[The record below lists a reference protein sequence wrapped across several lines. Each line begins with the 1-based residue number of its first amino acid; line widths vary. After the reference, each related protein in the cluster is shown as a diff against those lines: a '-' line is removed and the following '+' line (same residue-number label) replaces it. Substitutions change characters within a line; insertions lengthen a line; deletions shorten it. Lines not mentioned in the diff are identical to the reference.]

1 MVTQKIAVGEQRRQ
15 NKANIQTKKVMLG
28 LAQGLLRLIRTKP
41 PGNNSQLHTTRGV
54 VRTF

>member
-1 MVTQKIAVGEQRRQ
+1 MTQKIAVGDQRRQ

-28 LAQGLLRLIRTKP
+28 IAQGLLRLLRTKL
-41 PGNNSQLHTTRGV
+41 GKEISQLHATRAV